1 MIAPTSLKN
10 LVGQI
15 DQIPVVRK
23 DDLTL
28 SDCLIVDTRN
38 SSYRIIN
45 LGNGRF
51 RVSGGVFER
60 YGMIAAT
67 TGINGC
73 TFGGTVIHAGL
84 AAGRGLFLE
93 FDNNVRTTRIQRF
106 RVIRQG
112 NPEIIH

>member
-1 MIAPTSLKN
+1 MT
-10 LVGQI
+10 
-15 DQIPVVRK
+15 
-23 DDLTL
+23 
-28 SDCLIVDTRN
+28 
-38 SSYRIIN
+38 
-45 LGNGRF
+45 
-51 RVSGGVFER
+51 
-60 YGMIAAT
+60 AAT

-93 FDNNVRTTRIQRF
+93 FDNNVRTTRIRRF